1 MASRSSVLD
10 DPVHRYRAVAVFLVL
25 EIAVLGAVLLLRGF
39 PGMDLEVYL
48 GGARALAADGD
59 PYLGKVLTSQGVNLP
74 FTYTPF
80 AAAVFLLGTFTPL
93 KLTLLAM
100 NVASIIGLGIVVYLL
115 QVADGRRR
123 RTAAVVALVV
133 QLGAALAE
141 PVLATL
147 NYGQVNV
154 FLMLA
159 VVVDVLVPWRRWP
172 RGVLVGLAAAVKL
185 TPLVF
190 CLFFLL
196 RKDFRSL
203 ARTLGTFAVIGLV
216 MWLVAPAASAKY
228 WLHLMSDTTRMGDL
242 WFVSNQ
248 SLRGMLARAGMGL
261 TTSTTLVWAA
271 LAVCALALATGAITA
286 ALRAGRMP
294 LALVSCAQLGL
305 LVSPVSWTH
314 HWVWCAPAVVLL
326 LWSAHTRR
334 AVDPLAAR
342 VLAAVSALAAVLFLT
357 GLPWLMPFPAG
368 SVFSWLGAESYVL
381 IGTILL
387 ATVWWASARETA
399 AADSRGIRDEP
410 PGGGERLV
418 AGTGS

>member
-1 MASRSSVLD
+1 M
-10 DPVHRYRAVAVFLVL
+10 HRYRAVVVFLVL

-59 PYLGKVLTSQGVNLP
+59 PYLGKVLTSQGVHLP

-80 AAAVFLLGTFTPL
+80 AAAVFLLGTLTPL
-93 KLTLLAM
+93 KLTLIAM
-100 NVASIIGLGIVVYLL
+100 NVASIIGLGIVVYLV

-123 RTAAVVALVV
+123 RTAAAVALVA
-133 QLGAALAE
+133 QLGAALIE

-147 NYGQVNV
+147 NYGQGNV

-159 VVVDVLVPWRRWP
+159 VVADVLVPWRRWP

-203 ARTLGTFAVIGLV
+203 ARTLGTFAGAGAV
-216 MWLVAPAASAKY
+216 MWLVAPEASAKY

-248 SLRGMLARAGMGL
+248 SLRGLLARAGMGL

-271 LAVCALALATGAITA
+271 LAVCALVLATGAITA
-286 ALRAGRMP
+286 ALRAGRLP

-326 LWSAHTRR
+326 AWSARTRWTT
-334 AVDPLAAR
+334 DPFAAR
-342 VLAAVSALAAVLFLT
+342 VLAAVSALATILFLT
-357 GLPWLMPFPAG
+357 GLPWLKPFPAG

-381 IGTILL
+381 FGTLLL
-387 ATVWWASARETA
+387 ATVWWASARESA
-399 AADSRGIRDEP
+399 AKGLRDEP

-418 AGTGS
+418 AESAG